1 MHICLPSLNRL
12 HNVSNPAVLLK
23 SLPYKIV
30 VKCTLIFP
38 KNENL
43 LANVMCDSDKLITA
57 LVHVIKVCCQ
67 VIFINW
73 KNLRKP
79 VSLITHLQLNFNQK
93 QKWATYKHSIQHARS
108 IVRKYKNRFVF
119 QIASETLAFYGL
131 VPLKHVEYEEL
142 VVSIRC

>member
-1 MHICLPSLNRL
+1 MHICLPSLTRL

-57 LVHVIKVCCQ
+57 LVHVIKVCCP
-67 VIFINW
+67 VIFINC

-79 VSLITHLQLNFNQK
+79 K
-93 QKWATYKHSIQHARS
+93 QKWATYKHSIKHARS

-119 QIASETLAFYGL
+119 QITSETLTFYGL
-131 VPLKHVEYEEL
+131 VPLKHVEYQEL